1 MLYYLISVNN
11 FIKEMKMEVLDA
23 KAFQVAAY
31 QPFYAQL
38 QELEKSNNAIAFDYE
53 SAKGNKEAR
62 SHVYKL
68 RQSKAALEKTR
79 KDEKAESLRIGK
91 AIDSEAKEIEAR
103 IEAMILVHQVKLDE
117 IEKRETD
124 RIDAIKTRLLALAEI
139 HHECMAADYRY
150 HLATLEQVKIDESW
164 QEFAVEASQAKD
176 QAIAKHREL
185 LAARE
190 KADAEAAEL
199 ETLRKAAAER
209 EQKDRDEKI
218 AQEAA
223 AKAMRE
229 AEAKQQQE
237 RDTAAKAIAE
247 AEAKAKAER
256 EAAERR
262 ELQLKLD
269 AENAERRRLES
280 EQKAKQDAQEAVEKA
295 YRDQQAAIEAE
306 RKRVADEADKAAREQ
321 AKREADT
328 KHKGAINRAALA
340 AMTENGISEE
350 CAKLCIKLIA
360 SGKIPNI
367 EINY

>member
-1 MLYYLISVNN
+1 
-11 FIKEMKMEVLDA
+11 MELLEA
-23 KAFQVAAY
+23 KSFTVAAY

-38 QELEKSNNAIAFDYE
+38 EELEKNNTAIAFDYE

-79 KDEKAESLRIGK
+79 KEEKAESLRIGK
-91 AIDSEAKEIEAR
+91 AIDTEAKEIESR
-103 IEAMILVHQVKLDE
+103 IEAMIAVHQVKLDE

-124 RIDAIKTRLLALAEI
+124 RINAIKVRLAALSEI
-139 HHECMAADYRY
+139 HHDGSSADYRY
-150 HLATLEQVKIDESW
+150 HLATLEKVKIDDSW
-164 QEFAVEASQAKD
+164 QEFAVEASKAKD

-185 LAARE
+185 LALRE

-199 ETLRKAAAER
+199 EALRKAAAER
-209 EQKDRDEKI
+209 EQKDREEKI

-223 AKAMRE
+223 AKALRD
-229 AEAKQQQE
+229 AELKQQQE
-237 RDTAAKAIAE
+237 REAAAKAIAD

-262 ELQLKLD
+262 ELQLKID
-269 AENAERRRLES
+269 AENAERRRLEA
-280 EQKAKQDAQEAVEKA
+280 EQKAKQDAIDAQAKAEREK
-295 YRDQQAAIEAE
+295 QAAIEAE
-306 RKRVADEADKAAREQ
+306 RKRVTDAEEQAAREQ

-328 KHKGAINRAALA
+328 KHKAAINRAALA
-340 AMTENGISEE
+340 AMVENGISEE
-350 CAKLCIKLIA
+350 CAKACIKLIA